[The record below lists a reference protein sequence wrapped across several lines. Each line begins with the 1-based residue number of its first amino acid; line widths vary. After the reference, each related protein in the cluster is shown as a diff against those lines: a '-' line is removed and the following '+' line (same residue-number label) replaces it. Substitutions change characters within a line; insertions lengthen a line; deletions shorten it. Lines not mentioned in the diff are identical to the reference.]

1 MNAHENNYFNGTLDE
16 RVFKSTYIATFL
28 ASYSAWRYERD
39 CMEGHPGCH
48 YANQPV
54 EDANHL
60 ANEAWKTMKN
70 TLGPQ

>member
-1 MNAHENNYFNGTLDE
+1 MPFNDNNLANGCLNETD
-16 RVFKSTYIATFL
+16 FKTTYIATFL

-39 CMEGHPGCH
+39 CMEGHPGKH

-60 ANEAWKTMKN
+60 ANEAWKTLTN
-70 TLGPQ
+70 LLG